1 MHYAII
7 AAGEGS
13 RLKHEGINV
22 PKPLVRIGG
31 STLIERLTGIFR
43 SRHDCESVSVVISP
57 EVAACAPEIDAD
69 HVVTAST
76 PGSMHSLH
84 RLAPCLK
91 GCGRFCLTTVDT
103 VFDPTEFDHYIDA
116 YATDTGT
123 YDGYMG
129 VTTYIDDE
137 KPLYVDAD
145 PSTDMITAF
154 RDAPTGTDRYISG
167 GIYGL
172 PPKAIDVL
180 AGCMEQGIS
189 RMRNYQRALLESGLR
204 LKAYPFD
211 KIVDVDH
218 AADIRTARE
227 FIAS

>member
-1 MHYAII
+1 MHSFYEVSRVLP
-7 AAGEGS
+7 AG
-13 RLKHEGINV
+13 KFI
-22 PKPLVRIGG
+22 
-31 STLIERLTGIFR
+31 LTTDDTIFR
-43 SRHDCESVSVVISP
+43 ERDFSRYAHAFAD
-57 EVAACAPEIDAD
+57 APAD
-69 HVVTAST
+69 
-76 PGSMHSLH
+76 
-84 RLAPCLK
+84 
-91 GCGRFCLTTVDT
+91 VDGMM
-103 VFDPTEFDHYIDA
+103 A
-116 YATDTGT
+116 
-123 YDGYMG
+123 
-129 VTTYIDDE
+129 VTTFIDDE

>member
-76 PGSMHSLH
+76 SGSMHSLH
-84 RLAPCLK
+84 RLATCLK

-116 YATDTGT
+116 YAADTGT

-137 KPLYVDAD
+137 KPLY
-145 PSTDMITAF
+145 I
-154 RDAPTGTDRYISG
+154 DRKS
-167 GIYGL
+167 
-172 PPKAIDVL
+172 V
-180 AGCMEQGIS
+180 
-189 RMRNYQRALLESGLR
+189 
-204 LKAYPFD
+204 
-211 KIVDVDH
+211 V
-218 AADIRTARE
+218 
-227 FIAS
+227 